1 MTFNR
6 TINFMALR
14 KFFFVVAIVLTVGAI
29 ASLAVKQ
36 LNLGLDFT
44 GGALVELNYD
54 SPADLESIR
63 GTLAAEG
70 WDDAIV
76 QNFGASTDV
85 LIRLASDDPDL
96 GSQIARLIQNEDGS
110 EVSIKRVEFIGPQVG
125 EELRDKGGLGML
137 LAMGG
142 ILLYVSLRFQMK
154 FAVAAIAALVHDVI
168 FTLGFFA
175 FFGLSF
181 DLTVLAAVLAV
192 IGYSLNDTIVVFD
205 RIRENL
211 RIMRKGEL
219 EEIINISTTQT
230 LARTLATSASTL
242 LVLIALYLFG
252 GENIQGFALALIVG
266 VAIGTYSSI
275 YVSNGLLITF
285 NLTREDLIPAQTDD
299 SAVDDRP

>member
-1 MTFNR
+1 MITDK

-14 KFFFVVAIVLTVGAI
+14 KFFFAVAVVLMIGSI
-29 ASLAVKQ
+29 ASLAIKQ

-44 GGALVELNYD
+44 GGALVELNYS
-54 SPADLESIR
+54 SPSDLEAIR
-63 GTLAAEG
+63 ATLREEG

-110 EVSIKRVEFIGPQVG
+110 DVSIKRVEFIGPQVG

-137 LAMGG
+137 LAMAG

-154 FAVAAIAALVHDVI
+154 FAVAAIVALVHDVI
-168 FTLGFFA
+168 FTLGFFSIL
-175 FFGLSF
+175 GLSF
-181 DLTVLAAVLAV
+181 DLTVLAALLAV

-205 RIRENL
+205 RVRENL
-211 RIMRKGEL
+211 RIMRKADL
-219 EEIINISTTQT
+219 EEIINVSTTQT

-242 LVLIALYLFG
+242 LVLLALYFFG

-266 VAIGTYSSI
+266 VGVGTYSSI
-275 YVSNGLLITF
+275 YVSNGLLMTM
-285 NLTREDLIPAQTDD
+285 NLTREDLIPPQIEE
-299 SAVDDRP
+299 AVDERP

>member
-1 MTFNR
+1 MTFNK
-6 TINFMALR
+6 TIRFMALR
-14 KFFFVVAIVLTVGAI
+14 KFFFVVAAVLMIGAVG
-29 ASLAVKQ
+29 SLVVKQ

-96 GSQIARLIQNEDGS
+96 GTQIARLIQNEDGS

-154 FAVAAIAALVHDVI
+154 FAVAAIAALVHDVV

-205 RIRENL
+205 RVRENL
-211 RIMRKGEL
+211 RIMRKADL
-219 EEIINISTTQT
+219 EEVINISTTQT

-242 LVLIALYLFG
+242 LVLIALYLIG

-266 VAIGTYSSI
+266 VGIGTYSSI
-275 YVSNGLLITF
+275 YVSNGLLMTF
-285 NLTREDLIPAQTDD
+285 NLTREDLIPPQTEDN
-299 SAVDDRP
+299 AVDDRP

>member
-1 MTFNR
+1 MIINK

-14 KFFFVVAIVLTVGAI
+14 KFFFAVAVVLMVGSI
-29 ASLAVKQ
+29 ASLAIKQ

-54 SPADLESIR
+54 SPADLEAIR
-63 GTLAAEG
+63 AILRTEG

-137 LAMGG
+137 LAMAG

-154 FAVAAIAALVHDVI
+154 FAVGAIVALVHDVV
-168 FTLGFFA
+168 FTLGFFSIL
-175 FFGLSF
+175 GLSF
-181 DLTVLAAVLAV
+181 DLTVLAALLAV

-205 RIRENL
+205 RVRENL
-211 RIMRKGEL
+211 RIMRKADL
-219 EEIINISTTQT
+219 EEIINVSTTQT

-242 LVLIALYLFG
+242 LVLLALYFFG

-266 VAIGTYSSI
+266 VGIGTYSSI
-275 YVSNGLLITF
+275 YVSNGLLMTM
-285 NLTREDLIPAQTDD
+285 NLTRDDLIPPQVEQE
-299 SAVDDRP
+299 VDDRP

>member
-14 KFFFVVAIVLTVGAI
+14 KFFFVVAIVLTVGSI
-29 ASLAVKQ
+29 ASLVFKQ

-63 GTLAAEG
+63 GVLAAEG

-96 GSQIARLIQNEDGS
+96 GSRIARLIQNEDGS
-110 EVSIKRVEFIGPQVG
+110 EVSIKRIEFIGPQVG
-125 EELRDKGGLGML
+125 EELRDKGGLGMM
-137 LAMGG
+137 LAMAG

-154 FAVAAIAALVHDVI
+154 FAFAAIVALVHDVI
-168 FTLGFFA
+168 FTLGVFA

-205 RIRENL
+205 RVRENL
-211 RIMRKGEL
+211 RIMRKGDL
-219 EEIINISTTQT
+219 EEIINVSTTQT

-242 LVLIALYLFG
+242 LVLFALYFFG

-275 YVSNGLLITF
+275 YVSNGLLMTLK
-285 NLTREDLIPAQTDD
+285 LTREDLIPAQADD